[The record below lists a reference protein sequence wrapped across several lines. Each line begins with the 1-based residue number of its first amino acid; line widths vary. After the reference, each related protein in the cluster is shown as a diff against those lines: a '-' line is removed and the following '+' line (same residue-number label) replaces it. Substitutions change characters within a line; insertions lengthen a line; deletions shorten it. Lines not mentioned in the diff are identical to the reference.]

1 MKVFM
6 DDNFLL
12 HTKTAQSLYH
22 KHAKK
27 MPIYDFHGHL
37 SAEDIAND
45 INFDNIGQVWLAGD
59 HYKWRLMR
67 TNGISEHFCTGNATD
82 FEKFQKW
89 TETVPKTIRNPLYHW
104 THLELRRYFN
114 IEDLLNPTTC
124 KKIYDHCSK
133 LLKTPEYSVKNL
145 LVMMNVKL
153 ICTTND
159 PIDSLESHKKIK
171 NDGYKVKILPTFRPD
186 QAMNVEDSVSFI
198 NYIQLLGK
206 ISGITIQDFF
216 SLIDA
221 IEVRHKYFHDN
232 GCRIADHG
240 VKHLYATHYS
250 NQDIE
255 KIFHKLLLKKKLS
268 DIEISKF
275 KSAFLYEVG
284 RLNHKQG
291 WVQQFHIGALRNVN
305 TRLFNKLGRDVGCD
319 TIGDYNI
326 GNDMAKFLDRLDQS
340 NELAKTVIYNLNPRD
355 NELFASMIG
364 NFQDGPCPGKIQF
377 GPSWWF
383 LDQIDGI
390 TKQINA
396 LSNLGLLYH
405 FIGMTTDSRSFLS
418 FPRHEYF
425 RRILCNIIGNDVEK
439 GLIPAEM
446 NSLGDMIE
454 NICYNNAA
462 SYFKM

>member
-1 MKVFM
+1 M

-22 KHAKK
+22 EHAKK

-37 SAEDIAND
+37 PVEDIAND
-45 INFDNIGQVWLAGD
+45 INFDNLGQIWLAGD

-89 TETVPKTIRNPLYHW
+89 AETVPKTIRNPLYHW

-159 PIDSLESHKKIK
+159 PIDSLEFHKKIK

-186 QAMNVEDSVSFI
+186 QAMNVEDSASFM
-198 NYIQLLGK
+198 NYIHQLGEM
-206 ISGITIQDFF
+206 SEVTIKNFS

-250 NQDIE
+250 DQDIE
-255 KIFHKLLLKKKLS
+255 KIFHKLLSKNELS
-268 DIEISKF
+268 TIEISKF
-275 KSAFLYEVG
+275 KSAFLHEVG
-284 RLNHKQG
+284 RLNHKRG

-305 TRLFNKLGRDVGCD
+305 TRLFNKLGRDIGCD

-326 GNDMAKFLDRLDQS
+326 GKEMAKFLDHLDHS
-340 NELAKTVIYNLNPRD
+340 DELAKTILYNLNPSD

-364 NFQDGPCPGKIQF
+364 NFQDGTYPGKIQF
-377 GPSWWF
+377 GPSWWY
-383 LDQIDGI
+383 LDQIEGI
-390 TKQINA
+390 TNQINS

-405 FIGMTTDSRSFLS
+405 FVGMTTDSRSFLS
-418 FPRHEYF
+418 FPRHDYF

-439 GLIPAEM
+439 GLIPADM
-446 NSLGDMIE
+446 NLLGEMIE
-454 NICYNNAA
+454 NICYNNATN
-462 SYFKM
+462 YFDM

>member
-22 KHAKK
+22 EHAKK

-37 SAEDIAND
+37 PVEDIAND
-45 INFDNIGQVWLAGD
+45 INFDNLGQIWLAGD

-89 TETVPKTIRNPLYHW
+89 AETVPKTIRNPLYHW

-159 PIDSLESHKKIK
+159 PIDSLEFHKKIK

-186 QAMNVEDSVSFI
+186 QAMNVEDSASFM
-198 NYIQLLGK
+198 NYIHQLGEM
-206 ISGITIQDFF
+206 SEVTIKNFS

-250 NQDIE
+250 DQDIE
-255 KIFHKLLLKKKLS
+255 KIFHKLLSKNELS
-268 DIEISKF
+268 TIEISKF
-275 KSAFLYEVG
+275 KSAFLHEVG
-284 RLNHKQG
+284 RLNHKRG

-305 TRLFNKLGRDVGCD
+305 TRLFNKLGRDIGCD

-326 GNDMAKFLDRLDQS
+326 GKEMAKFLDHLDHS
-340 NELAKTVIYNLNPRD
+340 DELAKTILYNLNPSD

-364 NFQDGPCPGKIQF
+364 NFQDGTYPGKIQF
-377 GPSWWF
+377 GPSWWY
-383 LDQIDGI
+383 LDQIEGI
-390 TKQINA
+390 TNQINS

-405 FIGMTTDSRSFLS
+405 FVGMTTDSRSFLS
-418 FPRHEYF
+418 FPRHDYF

-439 GLIPAEM
+439 GLIPADM
-446 NSLGDMIE
+446 NLLGEMIE
-454 NICYNNAA
+454 NICYNNATN
-462 SYFKM
+462 YFDM

>member
-22 KHAKK
+22 EHAKK

-37 SAEDIAND
+37 PVEDIANN

-67 TNGISEHFCTGNATD
+67 TNGIAEHFCTGNATD
-82 FEKFQKW
+82 YEKFQKW
-89 TETVPKTIRNPLYHW
+89 AETVPISIRNPLYHW
-104 THLELRRYFN
+104 THLELRRYFS
-114 IEDLLNPTTC
+114 IEDLLNPNSC
-124 KKIYDHCSK
+124 KKIYDHCSN
-133 LLKTPEYSVKNL
+133 LLKTPEYSIKNL
-145 LVMMNVKL
+145 ITMMNVKL

-159 PIDSLESHKKIK
+159 PIDTLEYHEKIK
-171 NDGYKVKILPTFRPD
+171 NDGYEVKIIPTFRPD
-186 QAMNVEDSVSFI
+186 RAMNVEDNANFI
-198 NYIQLLGK
+198 KYIHKLSE
-206 ISGITIQDFF
+206 ISEITIEDFS
-216 SLIDA
+216 SLMDA
-221 IEVRHKYFHDN
+221 IENRHKHFHDN
-232 GCRIADHG
+232 GCKISDHG
-240 VKHLYATHYS
+240 LTLLHATNYS
-250 NQDIE
+250 DNDLE
-255 KIFHKLLLKKKLS
+255 EIFRKLLSKQPIS

-284 RLNHKQG
+284 KLNYKRG
-291 WVQQFHIGALRNVN
+291 WVQQFHIGAIRNVN
-305 TRLFNKLGRDVGCD
+305 TRLFNNLGLDIGCD
-319 TIGDYNI
+319 TIGDYNV
-326 GNDMAKFLDRLDQS
+326 GKDLAKFLDHLDQS
-340 NELAKTVIYNLNPRD
+340 DELAKTVIYNLNPRD

-364 NFQDGPCPGKIQF
+364 NFQDGTFPGKIQF

-396 LSNLGLLYH
+396 LSNLGSLYH

-425 RRILCNIIGNDVEK
+425 RRILCNIIGSDVEK
-439 GLIPAEM
+439 GLIPADTNLLGEM
-446 NSLGDMIE
+446 VE

-462 SYFKM
+462 NFFDM

>member
-22 KHAKK
+22 EHAKK

-37 SAEDIAND
+37 PVEDIAND
-45 INFDNIGQVWLAGD
+45 INFDNLGQIWLAGD

-89 TETVPKTIRNPLYHW
+89 AETVPKTIRNPLYHW

-159 PIDSLESHKKIK
+159 PIDSLEFHKKIK

-186 QAMNVEDSVSFI
+186 QAMNVEDSASFM
-198 NYIQLLGK
+198 NYIHQLGEM
-206 ISGITIQDFF
+206 SEVTIKNFS

-250 NQDIE
+250 DQDIE
-255 KIFHKLLLKKKLS
+255 KIFHKLLSKNELS
-268 DIEISKF
+268 TIEISKF
-275 KSAFLYEVG
+275 KSAFLHEVG
-284 RLNHKQG
+284 RLNHKRG

-305 TRLFNKLGRDVGCD
+305 TRLFNKLGRDIGCD

-326 GNDMAKFLDRLDQS
+326 GKEMAKFLDHLDHS
-340 NELAKTVIYNLNPRD
+340 DELA
-355 NELFASMIG
+355 
-364 NFQDGPCPGKIQF
+364 
-377 GPSWWF
+377 SWWY
-383 LDQIDGI
+383 LDQIEGI
-390 TKQINA
+390 TNQINS

-405 FIGMTTDSRSFLS
+405 FVGMTTDSRSFLS
-418 FPRHEYF
+418 FPRHDYF

-439 GLIPAEM
+439 GLIPADM
-446 NSLGDMIE
+446 NLLGEMIE
-454 NICYNNAA
+454 NICYNNATN
-462 SYFKM
+462 YFDM